1 MSISTGWREQY
12 DRMNRSYE
20 RLVAVSQGEHP
31 DARSSDT
38 ARDVLYHF
46 FQDAYHLKDWIAATT
61 PAIGGKIEAR
71 IKDST
76 PLRLCADLC
85 NGTKHFRLDP
95 RRKHW
100 TDDPTT
106 AFSAQDVT
114 VRPGAR
120 AARLARVALHIPRRN
135 AGRPHTRWRRRRR
148 VGHLA
153 ARPAPPAIGGSSAR
167 PLRRTAAI

>member
-114 VRPGAR
+114 VRPGA
-120 AARLARVALHIPRRN
+120 AGTGEPAQHALHAWRFTSQGETRDALTL
-135 AGRPHTRWRRRRR
+135 AGDV
-148 VGHLA
+148 VGEWDTLLHD
-153 ARPAPPAIGGSSAR
+153 
-167 PLRRTAAI
+167 LRLLP